1 MSTGSGFTGA
11 LVSDLLSRGVAADVV
26 ADITDRLDV
35 YVPDLAAALEEAYP
49 VAGPGDDSLLTS
61 LSSLMADAIADR
73 PVALRARD
81 RKRLLEP
88 DRLQRPDMIGYATYV
103 DRFGGTLSGSASTS
117 ITCSDWA

>member
-1 MSTGSGFTGA
+1 MSTGSAFTGA

-61 LSSLMADAIADR
+61 LSSESS
-73 PVALRARD
+73 PG
-81 RKRLLEP
+81 P
-88 DRLQRPDMIGYATYV
+88 AT
-103 DRFGGTLSGSASTS
+103 G
-117 ITCSDWA
+117 